1 MKVCIIGAGA
11 IGGFIGTRL
20 AAAQA
25 CDLSA
30 YARGATLEALR
41 THGWRLE
48 QGGELTTA
56 LARASDNAAELGLQD
71 VVIIAVKGQAL
82 ATVAQQIAPLIGP
95 DTIILPAMNGV
106 PWWFGQGV
114 SAIGDKPLDSVDPG
128 GVIAA
133 ALPYRQVLGCV
144 VHASTSTPEPG
155 LVAHKMGNGL
165 IIGEPA
171 GGDSTRA
178 QALGA
183 LLRAGGFDV
192 TVSANVRYD
201 IWYKLWGNMTLNP
214 VSAITGATADRILD
228 DQLVAEFCRA
238 AMREAAIIGERI
250 DCRIAETPEQRHLVT
265 RKLGAFKSSM
275 LQDAEAGRML
285 ELDALVAAVREIGQ
299 RLHVA
304 TPNIDALLGLT
315 RLFGRVHGLYPR
327 AE

>member
-1 MKVCIIGAGA
+1 MKVSIIGAGA

-30 YARGATLEALR
+30 YARGATLAALR
-41 THGWRLE
+41 QHGWRLQ
-48 QGGELTTA
+48 QGDELTTA
-56 LARASDNAAELGLQD
+56 PARASDNADELGVQD

-82 ATVAQQIAPLIGP
+82 AAVARQIAPLIGP
-95 DTIILPAMNGV
+95 KTIILPAMNGV
-106 PWWFGQGV
+106 PWWIGQGV
-114 SAIGDKPLDSVDPG
+114 AAIGDQPLDSVDPG

-171 GGDSTRA
+171 GGDSPRA
-178 QALGA
+178 QQLGA

-214 VSAITGATADRILD
+214 VSAITGASADRILD

-238 AMREAAIIGERI
+238 AMREAAVIGERI

-275 LQDAEAGRML
+275 LQDAEAGRPL
-285 ELDALVAAVREIGQ
+285 ELDALVGAVRELGQ
-299 RLHVA
+299 RLHIV

-315 RLFGRVHGLYPR
+315 RLFARVHGLYPQ
-327 AE
+327 A